1 MNKQFLIFASL
12 AGVVAVIAGAML
24 AHFLRTRMPAA
35 ALDVYETAVR
45 YQFYHVFALLAC
57 GILGERLHTSWIY
70 RAGTCFIVGI
80 LLFSGSLYFISLLI
94 TAGIRVPQALGML
107 TPLGGLGFILG
118 WIFLTIAVAKGTR
131 S

>member
-1 MNKQFLIFASL
+1 MNRQIVITASIL
-12 AGVVAVIAGAML
+12 GMLGVIAGAFA
-24 AHFLRTRMPAA
+24 AHGLQQYLEPKQIEIWRTG
-35 ALDVYETAVR
+35 VQ